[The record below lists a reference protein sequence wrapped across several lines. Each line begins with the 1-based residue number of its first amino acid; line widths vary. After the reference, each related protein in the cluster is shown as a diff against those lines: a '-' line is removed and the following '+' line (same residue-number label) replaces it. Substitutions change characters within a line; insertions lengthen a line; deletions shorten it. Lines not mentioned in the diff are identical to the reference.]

1 MRPFMKKIKFI
12 SLSILLIF
20 ISINPMLSEEDLFRQ
35 PINIGASLNLNF
47 NMHSPSFTYP
57 SSLGDIPFDN
67 NANSL
72 GAALGLIG
80 NFPITDYITFS
91 GRLGYNMLNGEL
103 EKDDYKL
110 KTSLS
115 TLEITPAVQVYNL
128 FPIRPIYLLG
138 AIELG
143 LPLSKNYN
151 INNNGTELV
160 SDTDIPDA
168 SFRMAL
174 GLGVG
179 YTFKLSDKIYLSPEA
194 SFRIPFSKVS
204 SNDYFKSWD
213 VPQLRL
219 GVNLTF
225 GIGKEKET
233 TAEESEEKFLN
244 VGMSEVRYYDNN
256 GNTKPIKRVKVEE
269 VKYMELFPLMPYV
282 FFPENQTTPTNNT
295 QIISEQATAG
305 DFQVQ
310 NLETNAVKINLATL
324 DIIGTRMKQ
333 YPNTQITIT
342 GTNDSRNEGKN
353 KSISLER
360 AEFAKNY
367 LVKKHNIDAQRIQ
380 TVGTGLP
387 SKASSMKV
395 DDGVEE
401 NRRIEISS
409 NNPELLAP
417 IIIDSESQTIS
428 EPNLAEFVPV
438 IESSDKI
445 KVWNLE
451 VSQAGKE
458 LQKFDGSGQPVPLQ
472 WSIYPNQLQSN
483 ELPIEYR
490 FYAETESGLKK
501 SYSGTIP
508 VEYISKS
515 KKKTEQLQDKI
526 VSKFSLILFDFDKAE
541 ISKPDLDILNQYI
554 LPEIKFNSNIKI
566 FGYTDRIGDKTYNK
580 GLAERRANEVKKFLL
595 SKGVKE
601 SQTEVIPIG
610 EDILIFDNNNPI
622 GRHLCRT
629 VQILIIT
636 PR

>member
-1 MRPFMKKIKFI
+1 MKKIKFI
-12 SLSILLIF
+12 SLAILLMFLIK
-20 ISINPMLSEEDLFRQ
+20 NPLLAEDDLFRQ
-35 PINIGASLNLNF
+35 PTNIGASLNLNF
-47 NMHSPSFTYP
+47 NMHSPSFSYP
-57 SSLGDIPFDN
+57 INTSESLLFDK

-91 GRLGYNMLNGEL
+91 GRIGYNMLNGEL
-103 EKDDYKL
+103 EKDNYKL

-115 TLEITPAVQVYNL
+115 TLEITPTVQVYNL
-128 FPIRPIYLLG
+128 FPIRPLYLLG

-143 LPLSKNYN
+143 VPLSKKYN
-151 INNNGTELV
+151 INDNGTELV
-160 SDTDIPDA
+160 PDTDIPDA

-179 YTFKLSDKIYLSPEA
+179 YTFKLTDKIYLSPEA
-194 SFRIPFSKVS
+194 SFRIPFTKVS
-204 SNDYFKSWD
+204 ANDAFKSWD

-225 GIGKEKET
+225 GIGGDD
-233 TAEESEEKFLN
+233 ASMEESENRYLN

-269 VKYMELFPLMPYV
+269 VKYMELFPLVPYV
-282 FFPENQTTPTNNT
+282 FFPESGATPTANT
-295 QIISEQATAG
+295 QIVSDEATAG
-305 DFQVQ
+305 DFQIQ
-310 NLETNAVKINLATL
+310 NLETNALKINLATL
-324 DIIGTRMKQ
+324 DIIGSRMKQ
-333 YPNTQITIT
+333 YPKTQLTIT
-342 GTNDSRNEGKN
+342 GTNDSKNEGKN
-353 KSISLER
+353 KSLAIER

-367 LVKKHNIDAQRIQ
+367 LVKKFSIEASRIQ
-380 TVGTGLP
+380 TKEVGLP
-387 SKASSMKV
+387 AKASTMKV
-395 DDGVEE
+395 DDGIEE
-401 NRRIEISS
+401 NRRIEFSS
-409 NNPELLAP
+409 INPELLAP

-428 EPNLAEFVPV
+428 DPNLAEFVPV
-438 IESSDKI
+438 IESSDEI
-445 KVWNLE
+445 KAWTLE

-458 LQKFDGSGQPVPLQ
+458 LQKFDGIGQPVPLQ
-472 WSIYPNQLQSN
+472 WSIHPNQLQSN
-483 ELPIEYR
+483 ELPVEYR
-490 FYAETESGLKK
+490 FNAETESGIKK
-501 SYSGTIP
+501 SVSGTIP

-515 KKKTEQLQDKI
+515 KKKTEQLQDKV
-526 VSKFSLILFDFDKAE
+526 VSKFSLVLFDFDKAD
-541 ISKPDLDILNQYI
+541 ITKPDLDILNQYV
-554 LPEIKFNSNIKI
+554 LPEIKFNSSIKI
-566 FGYTDRIGDKTYNK
+566 FGYTDRIGDKAYNK

-601 SQTEVIPIG
+601 SQTEVVPIG

>member
-1 MRPFMKKIKFI
+1 MKKIKFI
-12 SLSILLIF
+12 SLAILLIF
-20 ISINPMLSEEDLFRQ
+20 YTINPVLAEDDFFR
-35 PINIGASLNLNF
+35 PPMNIGASLNLNF
-47 NMHSPSFTYP
+47 NMHSPSFSYP
-57 SSLGDIPFDN
+57 LNSSEIQFDK

-91 GRLGYNMLNGEL
+91 GRIGYNMLNGEL
-103 EKDDYKL
+103 EKDNYKL

-128 FPIRPIYLLG
+128 FPIRPLYLLG

-151 INNNGTELV
+151 INDNGTELV
-160 SDTDIPDA
+160 PDTDIPDA

-194 SFRIPFSKVS
+194 SFRIPFTKVS
-204 SNDYFKSWD
+204 SSDAFKSWD

-225 GIGKEKET
+225 GIGGGDGSM
-233 TAEESEEKFLN
+233 EENENRYLN
-244 VGMSEVRYYDNN
+244 VGMSDVRYYDNN

-269 VKYMELFPLMPYV
+269 VKYMELFPLVPYV
-282 FFPENQTTPTNNT
+282 FFPESQATPTANT
-295 QIISEQATAG
+295 QIVSDQATAG

-310 NLETNAVKINLATL
+310 NLETNALKINLATL
-324 DIIGTRMKQ
+324 DIIGSRMRQ
-333 YPNTQITIT
+333 YPKTQLTIT
-342 GTNDSRNEGKN
+342 GTNDSKNEGKN
-353 KSISLER
+353 KSLALER

-367 LVKKHNIDAQRIQ
+367 LVKKFSIESSRIQ
-380 TVGTGLP
+380 TKEVGLP
-387 SKASSMKV
+387 AKASSIKV
-395 DDGVEE
+395 DDGIEE
-401 NRRIEISS
+401 NRRIEFSS
-409 NNPELLAP
+409 INPELLAP
-417 IIIDSESQTIS
+417 IIIDSENQTIS
-428 EPNLAEFVPV
+428 DPNLAEFVPV
-438 IESSDKI
+438 IESSEDI
-445 KVWNLE
+445 KTWTLE

-458 LQKFDGSGQPVPLQ
+458 LQKFDGIGQPVPLQ
-472 WSIYPNQLQSN
+472 WSIHPNQLQSN
-483 ELPIEYR
+483 ELPVEYR
-490 FYAETESGLKK
+490 FNAETESGLKK
-501 SYSGTIP
+501 SISGTIP

-515 KKKTEQLQDKI
+515 KKKTEQLQDKV
-526 VSKFSLILFDFDKAE
+526 VSKFSLVLFDFDKAD
-541 ISKPDLDILNQYI
+541 ITKPDLDILNQYV

-601 SQTEVIPIG
+601 SQTEVVPIG
-610 EDILIFDNNNPI
+610 E
-622 GRHLCRT
+622 
-629 VQILIIT
+629 
-636 PR
+636 